1 MTTVARLPGSGQT
14 RVLSGNDAAAYGVL
28 LCHPDII
35 CAYPIT
41 PQTPLMEK
49 LSRFCAD
56 GVLDSDKIEVEGEH
70 SALSILIGAASAGA
84 RTFTATSSQGLAYMY
99 EAYLRASGLR
109 LPMVMVVATREMDA
123 PAVVA
128 SGEQDVMMVRNA
140 GWVHLHAETC
150 QEILDSVIVAY
161 RLAEDPEVQL
171 PVSVIYDGFY
181 LSHLKEKVDIPGAA
195 VVAAFLPALQ
205 RGSLTLDPHH
215 PMSFPCRVPTGAF
228 FTEFRYKHCA
238 ALQKVPA
245 RFDELGADL
254 GRRLGRTGLSS
265 IEEYRTAD
273 AEELLV
279 ALGSCAGTVKE
290 VVDARRQEGIP
301 VGLVKLRLFRPLPRE
316 ALMKAFSGK
325 KAIGVIDR
333 NVCFEGNCG
342 ALFADLKGVLGDMAV
357 RIPMACFI
365 DGLAGSDITL
375 EHISKAVDITHRAA
389 QGEPFQETTWLAI
402 E

>member
-1 MTTVARLPGSGQT
+1 MTTIRKESSAK
-14 RVLSGNDAAAYGVL
+14 VLSGNEAAAYGVL

-56 GVLDSDKIEVEGEH
+56 GVLDSDKVEVEGEH
-70 SALSILIGAASAGA
+70 SALSMLIGAAAAGA
-84 RTFTATSSQGLAYMY
+84 RTFTATSSQGLAFMY

-109 LPMVMVVATREMDA
+109 LPIVMVVATREMDA

-128 SGEQDVMMVRNA
+128 SGEQDVMMVKDA
-140 GWVHLHAETC
+140 GWIHIHTETC
-150 QEILDSVIVAY
+150 QEILDSIIIAY
-161 RLAEDPEVQL
+161 RLAEDREIQL

-181 LSHLKEKVDIPGAA
+181 LSHLKERVEIPGREE
-195 VVAAFLPALQ
+195 VKEFLPPLNPGAL
-205 RGSLTLDPHH
+205 RLDPEK
-215 PMSFPCRVPTGAF
+215 PMSFPCRIPTGDF

-238 ALQKVPA
+238 AMEKTAAKFSDIGKEFRRV
-245 RFDELGADL
+245 F
-254 GRRLGRTGLSS
+254 GRDPGGV
-265 IEEYRTAD
+265 IEEYRTED

-279 ALGSCAGTVKE
+279 TLGSCAGTAKE
-290 VVDARRQEGIP
+290 VVDEKRNKGIP
-301 VGLVKLRLFRPLPRE
+301 LGLVKIRLFRPLPGD
-316 ALMKAFSGK
+316 ALQGVFTAK

-333 NVCFEGNCG
+333 SVCFNRRSGI
-342 ALFADLKGVLGDMAV
+342 LFSELKGVVGDMGV
-357 RIPMACFI
+357 KIPMASFI

-375 EHISKAVDITHRAA
+375 QHLGKAADITHQAA
-389 QGEPFQETTWLAI
+389 LGLPYKETTWLAI